1 MLGATEIA
9 IIAAAI
15 GVFCFGPAFLRKAG
29 QSAADTIREFRK
41 VKAELHDPV
50 VVDTS
55 SEGRGGVKAKEGN

>member
-1 MLGATEIA
+1 MLGATEVA

-50 VVDTS
+50 
-55 SEGRGGVKAKEGN
+55 KAKDAPVYRGN